1 MAVICVQKK
10 QKAIKIN
17 ELTEMV
23 VNDKSLQLYLFQ
35 YFPT

>member
-1 MAVICVQKK
+1 MAVIRVQKK
-10 QKAIKIN
+10 QKAIKTN

-23 VNDKSLQLYLFQ
+23 VNYKSLQLHLFQ